1 MPNYDLIK
9 RFTEGDI
16 KGKGSNL
23 YIEGNNLVNY
33 QTVIATRRGEV
44 VILCNHNY
52 SPTTGK
58 NQSYVRN
65 HSTKLIECDADMFE
79 SLLEDEDQMRQTL
92 EAFEDIPGVSLM
104 VIS

>member
-1 MPNYDLIK
+1 MTNYDLIK
-9 RFTEGDI
+9 GFTEGDI

-33 QTVIATRRGEV
+33 QTVIATRRDEV

-58 NQSYVRN
+58 NQFYVRRN
-65 HSTKLIECDADMFE
+65 ASKLIECDADMFE
-79 SLLEDEDQMRQTL
+79 ELLRDDDQMSQTL